1 MINKPSRGLFVPSGV
16 ALSATPAPAESMT
29 KSSVVAESDFYRPF
43 AEWLKNDLDE
53 VTDAAALGGASM
65 GKKWGTP
72 DVVGIYTDISHMT
85 CSRDPRGMLNF
96 IECHFI
102 TADGVCKLN
111 SAMPRPD
118 F

>member
-1 MINKPSRGLFVPSGV
+1 MKKLTVV
-16 ALSATPAPAESMT
+16 AL
-29 KSSVVAESDFYRPF
+29 
-43 AEWLKNDLDE
+43 
-53 VTDAAALGGASM
+53 AL
-65 GKKWGTP
+65 P
-72 DVVGIYTDISHMT
+72 DISHMT